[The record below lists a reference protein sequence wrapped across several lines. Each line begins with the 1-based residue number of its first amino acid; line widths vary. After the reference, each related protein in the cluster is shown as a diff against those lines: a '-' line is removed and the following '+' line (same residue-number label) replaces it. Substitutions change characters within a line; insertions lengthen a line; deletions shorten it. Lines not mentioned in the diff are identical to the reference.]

1 MVSHGKMGII
11 FSDRAMYTHI
21 CYISLYIRH
30 FMESIIVRVVIT
42 KNIIGGIL
50 GSHFNGVNRNLSVGL
65 TIIYMF
71 ISITTKYILA

>member
-1 MVSHGKMGII
+1 MMASLMGSDGKPWKIGII

-42 KNIIGGIL
+42 KKYNWDIGISFLMGLIGISL
-50 GSHFNGVNRNLSVGL
+50 WD
-65 TIIYMF
+65 
-71 ISITTKYILA
+71 